1 MWFVLSIVLVSATDN
16 VGIRPILFVLLLV
29 AVVLILVGCCIAL
42 LTLRNQRKDK
52 LAFITLEKP
61 NSVTKTD

>member
-1 MWFVLSIVLVSATDN
+1 MCFVLGISVLSMTDN
-16 VGIRPILFVLLLV
+16 VGMRPILLVLLLV

-52 LAFITLEKP
+52 LAFITVENP
-61 NSVTKTD
+61 DSSTKTD

>member
-1 MWFVLSIVLVSATDN
+1 MRFVLGISVLSMTDN
-16 VGIRPILFVLLLV
+16 VGMRPILLVLLLV

-52 LAFITLEKP
+52 LAFITVENP
-61 NSVTKTD
+61 DSSTETD

>member
-1 MWFVLSIVLVSATDN
+1 MRFVLGISVLSTTDN
-16 VGIRPILFVLLLV
+16 VGMRPILLVLLLV

-52 LAFITLEKP
+52 LAFITVENP
-61 NSVTKTD
+61 DSSTKTD

>member
-1 MWFVLSIVLVSATDN
+1 MRFVLGISALSTSGH
-16 VGIRPILFVLLLV
+16 VGMRPLLLLLLIV

-52 LAFITLEKP
+52 LAFITVE
-61 NSVTKTD
+61 NSDSRSET

>member
-1 MWFVLSIVLVSATDN
+1 MWFVLSISLLSTTYNA
-16 VGIRPILFVLLLV
+16 GIRPILFVLLLV

-52 LAFITLEKP
+52 LAFITLENP
-61 NSVTKTD
+61 DSGTKTD

>member
-1 MWFVLSIVLVSATDN
+1 MRFVLGISVLSKTDN
-16 VGIRPILFVLLLV
+16 VGMRPILLVLLLV

-52 LAFITLEKP
+52 LAFITVENP
-61 NSVTKTD
+61 DSSTKTD

>member
-1 MWFVLSIVLVSATDN
+1 MRFVLGISVLSTTDN
-16 VGIRPILFVLLLV
+16 VGMRPILLVLLLV

-52 LAFITLEKP
+52 LAFITVENP
-61 NSVTKTD
+61 DSSTKKE